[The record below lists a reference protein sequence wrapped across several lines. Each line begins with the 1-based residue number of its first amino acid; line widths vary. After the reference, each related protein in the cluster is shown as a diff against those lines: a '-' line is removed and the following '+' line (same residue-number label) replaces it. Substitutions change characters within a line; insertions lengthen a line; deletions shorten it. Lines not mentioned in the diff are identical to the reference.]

1 MAGWYQLF
9 FTPPRAMKCLAN
21 GRLTSVNN
29 NNNNIINNN
38 NNSNSNSTGG
48 QPWPSVVASVAT
60 RPQNESTARRLQSPA
75 PVSTGEREKKI
86 GPHV

>member
-29 NNNNIINNN
+29 NNINNNN
-38 NNSNSNSTGG
+38 NNSNSNSNVG
-48 QPWPSVVASVAT
+48 QPWLSVVASVAT